1 MMNQIVFFLYL
12 CSMLKEFKAFIV
24 SEKLFEP
31 KDQVLLAVSGGIDSV
46 VMCELFHRAG
56 FSFAIAHCNF
66 NLRGRESDEDQLF
79 VENLAGKYKVPF
91 FCKQFSTKKVASSKK
106 FSIQMAARELRYQWF
121 EDLRRKEG
129 YHSIA
134 TAHHL
139 DDQVET
145 FFINLLRSTGIAGL
159 HGILPRQG
167 NLIRPMLFSYR
178 EDISAFAKKNKLAF
192 REDSSNT
199 ETKYLRNKIRH
210 EIIPVF
216 RELNQSFPQ
225 ILTDTIHRLRDSEI
239 IFRNSVQE
247 IRNQLFWKDDN
258 GLHIHIDD
266 LKKLVP
272 AEIYAFEL
280 LSPFGFHEAVIK
292 NILHSRNDLPGKIFY
307 SSTHRLI
314 RDRRELIINP
324 IQDRS
329 GSQIK
334 NTEIAIPEKKK
345 EIRGPIHLR
354 LTRKTVV
361 NKFTI
366 DPSNEVANLD
376 LHKIRFP
383 LILRRWKKGDSFYP
397 LGMNKK
403 KKLSDF
409 FIDRKLS
416 LPEKEN
422 IWLLCSGPHI
432 IWIVGHRIDHRFRV
446 TVQTKE
452 VLQVRWIVEK

>member
-1 MMNQIVFFLYL
+1 
-12 CSMLKEFKAFIV
+12 
-24 SEKLFEP
+24 
-31 KDQVLLAVSGGIDSV
+31 
-46 VMCELFHRAG
+46 
-56 FSFAIAHCNF
+56 
-66 NLRGRESDEDQLF
+66 
-79 VENLAGKYKVPF
+79 
-91 FCKQFSTKKVASSKK
+91 
-106 FSIQMAARELRYQWF
+106 MAARELRYQWF

-167 NLIRPMLFSYR
+167 NVIRPMLFSYR

-266 LKKLVP
+266 LKNLFRKF
-272 AEIYAFEL
+272 I
-280 LSPFGFHEAVIK
+280 
-292 NILHSRNDLPGKIFY
+292 HSNCC
-307 SSTHRLI
+307 HRSVFMK
-314 RDRRELIINP
+314 P
-324 IQDRS
+324 
-329 GSQIK
+329 
-334 NTEIAIPEKKK
+334 
-345 EIRGPIHLR
+345 
-354 LTRKTVV
+354 
-361 NKFTI
+361 
-366 DPSNEVANLD
+366 
-376 LHKIRFP
+376 
-383 LILRRWKKGDSFYP
+383 
-397 LGMNKK
+397 
-403 KKLSDF
+403 
-409 FIDRKLS
+409 
-416 LPEKEN
+416 
-422 IWLLCSGPHI
+422 
-432 IWIVGHRIDHRFRV
+432 
-446 TVQTKE
+446 
-452 VLQVRWIVEK
+452 